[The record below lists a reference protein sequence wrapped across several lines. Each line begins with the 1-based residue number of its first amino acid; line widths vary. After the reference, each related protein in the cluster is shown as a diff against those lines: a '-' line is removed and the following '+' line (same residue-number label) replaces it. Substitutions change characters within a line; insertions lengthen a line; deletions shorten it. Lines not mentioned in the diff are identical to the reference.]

1 MVHKTKNYM
10 KSKIITDIR
19 KYLIDE
25 NIYTEKDE
33 ITLLLLENTYAQ
45 YQEAVK
51 EVKKNGQTLIIND
64 SSNNRKIVKN
74 PSFSNQLE
82 LQKELFK
89 LIDSLYLSP
98 KSRKTKKDTTEE
110 KENPFQTMIKDLVE
124 KR

>member
-1 MVHKTKNYM
+1 M